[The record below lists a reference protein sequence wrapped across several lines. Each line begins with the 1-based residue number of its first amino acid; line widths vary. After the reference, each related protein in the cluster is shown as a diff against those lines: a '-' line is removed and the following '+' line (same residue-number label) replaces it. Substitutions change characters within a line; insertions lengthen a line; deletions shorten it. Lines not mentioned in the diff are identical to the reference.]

1 MRSFIQVFKN
11 CINKKIIVIFAS
23 LIVSLDRLILIS
35 MFPLIITIKRK
46 EDIIVLLYVLLFFIF
61 GEFFNIFVNYSLE
74 KHGEKH
80 KKVLKLNMLKS
91 FENIE
96 LKEFESVN
104 FKNKIFVIN
113 NYIEN
118 YIKISKDCYK
128 TLINLFLALF
138 VLLIIFY
145 INVYMFIIY
154 LFVIAFV
161 LYLKNNQLK
170 ASKDIWIKYMENCK
184 EHNIINNIL
193 IDKKHSNERKIF
205 NVFNFYNKIFL
216 HKYDDAIDENLKDA
230 RNRLKFDFLYEVSN
244 YFLVLFM
251 LIASLYLYN
260 LESINISYF
269 YLLNSGLIIIT
280 EIIGTELNKISD
292 YFNFTNGINLYH
304 EFITK
309 KKLVKKDVKLS
320 NYNME
325 FDRVFFRYPNSDE
338 YIIKNFS
345 FTFEFGKNYSIL
357 GRNGSGKSTL
367 IKLLLGLYRVEKGNI
382 RIGGVDIND
391 ISLEQKSKIF
401 SVLFQHPKKYPFTIF
416 ENITLEESQKGD
428 LDIDKSIVEFVENF
442 NDGIDSYTS
451 INYKNNVNLSG
462 GQWKN
467 IFFNRVFLR
476 KSKVFIFDEPTS
488 NLDPFLEL
496 EYYKNIQDK
505 ISGSLNIFISHR
517 LGIVKYT
524 DIILLIEDGDL
535 IESGTHNE
543 LISYGGKYFEMYEIQ
558 KSIFD

>member
-1 MRSFIQVFKN
+1 MNGNLKKEFGDYQTPYEFTTKIVSIVNDFISFTPTIVIEPTCGVGNFLLSARNFFKN
-11 CINKKIIVIFAS
+11 SYLLGIDINKEYLFQAKKKLKGIVDDNFYT
-23 LIVSLDRLILIS
+23 L
-35 MFPLIITIKRK
+35 K
-46 EDIIVLLYVLLFFIF
+46 E
-61 GEFFNIFVNYSLE
+61 ENIFDYDY
-74 KHGEKH
+74 
-80 KKVLKLNMLKS
+80 KKV
-91 FENIE
+91 
-96 LKEFESVN
+96 
-104 FKNKIFVIN
+104 KNL
-113 NYIEN
+113 
-118 YIKISKDCYK
+118 D
-128 TLINLFLALF
+128 
-138 VLLIIFY
+138 
-145 INVYMFIIY
+145 
-154 LFVIAFV
+154 
-161 LYLKNNQLK
+161 
-170 ASKDIWIKYMENCK
+170 
-184 EHNIINNIL
+184 NIL
-193 IDKKHSNERKIF
+193 ILGNPPWVTNSYLEFNEASNLPIKTNFKKLNGFEAISGTSNFDISEYIILDIFKKLQNKNFSLAMLCKISVAINIMKELKKKNIGVYSCFLAKFDTKEIF
-205 NVFNFYNKIFL
+205 NVSVDACLFFVEIK
-216 HKYDDAIDENLKDA
+216 KYSDYCVDRIK
-230 RNRLKFDFLYEVSN
+230 
-244 YFLVLFM
+244 
-251 LIASLYLYN
+251 LYN
-260 LESINISYF
+260 LENNSLIYKTDMGFINNIF
-269 YLLNSGLIIIT
+269 
-280 EIIGTELNKISD
+280 
-292 YFNFTNGINLYH
+292 FTDI
-304 EFITK
+304 F
-309 KKLVKKDVKLS
+309 
-320 NYNME
+320 NYNIE

-416 ENITLEESQKGD
+416 ENINLEESQKGD

-524 DIILLIEDGDL
+524 DIILLIEDGNL
-535 IESGTHNE
+535 IESGTHDE